1 MTAHPLL
8 HFPRHIK
15 NKKKH
20 TKYKKATG
28 KGTRQMIDAV
38 KTFYKRL
45 NANDR
50 KRLLMRMG
58 ISQATLYRRTE
69 SDLTAY
75 EIKALIISGM
85 DKKAL
90 YAALGL

>member
-1 MTAHPLL
+1 
-8 HFPRHIK
+8 
-15 NKKKH
+15 
-20 TKYKKATG
+20 
-28 KGTRQMIDAV
+28 MIDAV
-38 KTFYKRL
+38 RKHYKQL
-45 NANDR
+45 NTNDR
-50 KRLLMRMG
+50 KRLLLRMG

-75 EIKALIISGM
+75 EIRALIISGM

>member
-1 MTAHPLL
+1 
-8 HFPRHIK
+8 
-15 NKKKH
+15 
-20 TKYKKATG
+20 
-28 KGTRQMIDAV
+28 MIDAV

-45 NANDR
+45 NTNDR
-50 KRLLMRMG
+50 KRLLLRMG

>member
-1 MTAHPLL
+1 
-8 HFPRHIK
+8 
-15 NKKKH
+15 
-20 TKYKKATG
+20 
-28 KGTRQMIDAV
+28 MIDAIR
-38 KTFYKRL
+38 KHYKRL

-75 EIKALIISGM
+75 EIRALIKSGM
-85 DKKAL
+85 DKKTL
-90 YAALGL
+90 YGALGL

>member
-1 MTAHPLL
+1 
-8 HFPRHIK
+8 
-15 NKKKH
+15 
-20 TKYKKATG
+20 
-28 KGTRQMIDAV
+28 MIDAV
-38 KTFYKRL
+38 RKHYKQL

-75 EIKALIISGM
+75 EIKALIKSGM

>member
-1 MTAHPLL
+1 
-8 HFPRHIK
+8 
-15 NKKKH
+15 
-20 TKYKKATG
+20 
-28 KGTRQMIDAV
+28 MIDAV

-50 KRLLMRMG
+50 KRLLMRLG

-75 EIKALIISGM
+75 EIKALIKSGM
-85 DKKAL
+85 DKKTL
-90 YAALGL
+90 YGALGL